1 MISFFLFIPKIP
13 KPSYWRYACVSSDDV
28 RMGDSVAAEQTLHL
42 FECLN
47 KLKNALHRN
56 TTNVS
61 VDPIIKDLLE
71 LNYEIPFLTS
81 DVGSDLLRI
90 CLLHCDG
97 LKFSAT
103 TAELTKQLIWALQTS
118 QGNQLDLDD
127 RTLLKL
133 IHFCLRDVRQL
144 EVPQL
149 LLSFHTLGTLVY
161 QNSHR
166 LESVWLELFTVLKS
180 CLAIN
185 ESNVAVRHSALKV
198 LQALTIRRGGPEDFE
213 YLSPEQAEAI
223 SSLIIDG
230 VANML
235 MSADELM
242 LCKVLQASM
251 KTLLN
256 MATAQVPLPANQ
268 LGYLLGWLRHLTFL
282 GFPGYAQRPI
292 KNFDLFPSPVCHQL
306 PQVDLK
312 DGETS
317 TRDNKPVMRRSRV
330 NKKARKKE
338 PRKDVG
344 GGQQSVY
351 HDSPSEDSDTGGAS
365 PSRIGHQQPPWAK
378 TDSSDSEMSDVEGS
392 AGLWTVNGS
401 STNISPLTLAVR
413 VKAAKAKV
421 RQLAYDTI
429 RMLLLNIDK
438 NERFGYVLNF
448 LPQQSGSLMRSTEHT
463 LVLSMLKDPSAH
475 VRSSAINVLKDFVS
489 YSKNYL
495 ILACESVHATS
506 FTSISEVMAIVISE
520 LHRALHLALL
530 AEQIPIFL
538 VPLLSCLSLLIGASP
553 YSRLK
558 PILITEMC
566 ADLKLLLQNNKY
578 EQVRVGALT
587 CLGGVVSYQ
596 PSHAEIVRCLGLESD
611 HWLERLCIEKLSPCT
626 GEVNQVKLE
635 VLQTLSLLVA
645 NHFEHCKNVFDHY
658 IQALNWSLTD
668 PYGPVKIHGMKLTAA
683 LAKQISD
690 LITGQK
696 DEQKQLGCELGRLMW
711 RECLFQGVMQCCL
724 QSTGSEETTEHG
736 VREQQVLQR
745 ETFTALANIGAEMW
759 EDLPQRNQRFC
770 ICVLLAQARD
780 TTDDT
785 AAAAVR
791 TLAFFCTY
799 RYMVQDTIFLQD
811 VGELCVALLKKKT
824 NMSLKMK
831 ASWALSNVCDAL
843 WTLRISE
850 PERFDVDINTD
861 FYTSLLETSVNTY
874 AEKDSIRINA
884 VRSMGILLGMG
895 TSRYLSVDERLI
907 RKAIEHLLQS
917 ATYAGVRFF
926 KAKWNACYAIGW
938 MMANAHTRCMLDV
951 PTAMKTLSDNL
962 MNCVNLKVQ
971 IACISALDQLS
982 DCEDIEPEVRFG
994 AFITLVQKVEQVPAI
1009 QVDYKELK
1017 HLQSVK
1023 EQLSLA
1029 LINYLIVAG
1038 GEGQYLNKMFKQLE
1052 SVRDAAELLL
1062 KSAMSCASVRE
1073 KLSELFE
1080 SEKGLRVEG
1089 SLPNTKGHLRQ
1100 AFELYAFQI

>member
-635 VLQTLSLLVA
+635 
-645 NHFEHCKNVFDHY
+645 
-658 IQALNWSLTD
+658 
-668 PYGPVKIHGMKLTAA
+668 
-683 LAKQISD
+683 
-690 LITGQK
+690 
-696 DEQKQLGCELGRLMW
+696 
-711 RECLFQGVMQCCL
+711 GVMQCCL